1 MVGDELLRAVAG
13 RLAVCLRPGDVAAR
27 LGGDEFAVLVQGTPD
42 SQAATT
48 VATRI
53 VERMRD
59 PFQVMGAEIMVR
71 ASIGIATGEAG
82 EVGADEILRN
92 ADEAMYMAKGLGKG
106 RWEVFAPSMHAAVLS
121 RHEFKA
127 DLHRALPRDELIVQY
142 QPIFEVPSHEVVCA
156 EALLRWRHPHHGLV
170 QPVDFIP
177 LAEETGLIAPIGLW
191 VLERACAEARRWPDH
206 GLRRDIP
213 VAVNVSPKQLQRGAF
228 IGEVEEVLARAGLRP
243 SNLIV
248 EVTESLAIDE
258 VEGAVGRLR
267 QLRELGIRIALDDFG
282 TGHSSLSRLRDF
294 PIDIIKIDRAFTS
307 TLCASRDGGGLS
319 RAIFAFGH
327 SLGLTVVA
335 EGVEEIGD
343 LRALDAFPRQW
354 AQGYHL
360 ARPMDGDAM
369 LDLLDARCLETAPEA
384 GARVVRLPLQAQA
397 S

>member
-1 MVGDELLRAVAG
+1 
-13 RLAVCLRPGDVAAR
+13 
-27 LGGDEFAVLVQGTPD
+27 
-42 SQAATT
+42 
-48 VATRI
+48 
-53 VERMRD
+53 
-59 PFQVMGAEIMVR
+59 
-71 ASIGIATGEAG
+71 
-82 EVGADEILRN
+82 
-92 ADEAMYMAKGLGKG
+92 
-106 RWEVFAPSMHAAVLS
+106 
-121 RHEFKA
+121 
-127 DLHRALPRDELIVQY
+127 
-142 QPIFEVPSHEVVCA
+142 
-156 EALLRWRHPHHGLV
+156 
-170 QPVDFIP
+170 
-177 LAEETGLIAPIGLW
+177 
-191 VLERACAEARRWPDH
+191 
-206 GLRRDIP
+206 LRRDIA

-228 IGEVEEVLARAGLRP
+228 IEEVEEVVARTGLRP

-258 VEGAVGRLR
+258 VEGAIGRLR

-307 TLCASRDGGGLS
+307 TLHASRDGGGLS

-335 EGVEEIGD
+335 EGVEEIDD

-369 LDLLDARCLETAPEA
+369 LDLLDARRLDTAPEA

>member
-1 MVGDELLRAVAG
+1 M
-13 RLAVCLRPGDVAAR
+13 
-27 LGGDEFAVLVQGTPD
+27 
-42 SQAATT
+42 
-48 VATRI
+48 
-53 VERMRD
+53 
-59 PFQVMGAEIMVR
+59 
-71 ASIGIATGEAG
+71 
-82 EVGADEILRN
+82 
-92 ADEAMYMAKGLGKG
+92 
-106 RWEVFAPSMHAAVLS
+106 
-121 RHEFKA
+121 
-127 DLHRALPRDELIVQY
+127 
-142 QPIFEVPSHEVVCA
+142 
-156 EALLRWRHPHHGLV
+156 
-170 QPVDFIP
+170 
-177 LAEETGLIAPIGLW
+177 
-191 VLERACAEARRWPDH
+191 
-206 GLRRDIP
+206 
-213 VAVNVSPKQLQRGAF
+213 NVSPKQLQRGAF
-228 IGEVEEVLARAGLRP
+228 IEEVEEVLARAGLRP

-258 VEGAVGRLR
+258 VEGAIGRLR

-282 TGHSSLSRLRDF
+282 TGRSSLSRLRDF